1 MAFTSE
7 TILKFGSTTINFA
20 VITLLD
26 YSLENEKA
34 GAFAYRRKETVS
46 LQGLFSNRESNVPI
60 KEHFRQIQL
69 LLENATDFVDLQL
82 NDKSY
87 GKARFLSF
95 AFPASVAFDENSV
108 RFSKI
113 NIQLEI
119 LKDDSSGTFANNNLP
134 SSVSSL
140 SSNWYKLKNFNENLS
155 FALTE
160 DGNFSATHTISFGY
174 DNIDK
179 SSDSV
184 VVTEARDI
192 ANKFFAQSLDALSS
206 IRSFYSS
213 TDFQISASDYGSSLV
228 DQTIDLINYT
238 FSYSKNYIVF
248 SNNSSTTTETI
259 VTEINYAENGVIEVI
274 EKARIKGKGNNYSS
288 ARANAISKLESNLS
302 SSYSRCN
309 DAFNRYFTTNYSKFA
324 QLLPKFNSSDSLQS
338 NPVSISKDLSEF
350 GPEIGYEIR
359 FTTSPVY
366 ALSTR
371 IHSYS
376 VSLNRTP
383 EGIYDAQVS
392 GSIKYYTNKNKS
404 FPLSTSGFI
413 ADIKSIIDNDTTLGK
428 DLITPY
434 YAKLAGSGT
443 YTGIKINSSLSH
455 TKFGVETTY
464 TKNYSNS
471 GIYLASGGLVRQV
484 SITENIALPTNR
496 FSTVNIPGSY
506 NLRSNTSAPLK
517 TLGKEVIYQ
526 TRQLGEGAKS
536 ISLDIKVDR
545 NILYAGSSPG
555 VNTNVDSVF
564 AKIYYL
570 LTSAMINKNTSG
582 YLVSGANP
590 LLLSTFTKIF
600 NEGFSFKIGDLTY
613 FLDNLTLSA
622 NNNYNI
628 KVNFSYKF
636 FAKKEVL

>member
-1 MAFTSE
+1 
-7 TILKFGSTTINFA
+7 
-20 VITLLD
+20 
-26 YSLENEKA
+26 
-34 GAFAYRRKETVS
+34 
-46 LQGLFSNRESNVPI
+46 
-60 KEHFRQIQL
+60 
-69 LLENATDFVDLQL
+69 
-82 NDKSY
+82 
-87 GKARFLSF
+87 
-95 AFPASVAFDENSV
+95 
-108 RFSKI
+108 
-113 NIQLEI
+113 
-119 LKDDSSGTFANNNLP
+119 
-134 SSVSSL
+134 L

-259 VTEINYAENGVIEVI
+259 VSEINYAENGVIEVI
-274 EKARIKGKGNNYSS
+274 EKGRIKGKGNNYSS

-324 QLLPKFNSSDSLQS
+324 QLLPKYNSSDSLQS
-338 NPVSISKDLSEF
+338 NPISISKDLSEF

-366 ALSTR
+366 ASSTR

-392 GSIKYYTNKNKS
+392 GSIKYYTNKNKAFYS
-404 FPLSTSGFI
+404 NIS
-413 ADIKSIIDNDTTLGK
+413 DIKSVIDNDTTLGK

-455 TKFGVETTY
+455 AKFGVETTY

-484 SITENIALPTNR
+484 SITENIALPTNK

-526 TRQLGEGAKS
+526 TRQLGEGTKS

-545 NILYAGSSPG
+545 NILYAGSSSG

-600 NEGFSFKIGDLTY
+600 NEGFYFQSGDLTY
-613 FLDNLTLSA
+613 FLDNLSLST